1 MNFQMYKLD
10 LEKAKESEI
19 KLPTF
24 TGSSKKLDNSRK
36 TSISA
41 SLTTLKPLTVW
52 NTTNCGKC
60 LKRWEYQTTL
70 PASGET
76 SMQVTMQQFR
86 TRHGTTEW
94 FKTGKG
100 VCQGCI
106 LPPCLF
112 NCSAQHNMQNARLG
126 EPQAGIKMARRNINN
141 FRYAGN
147 TTLMAESKEELKSF
161 LMKIKEES
169 KKAGLKLNIQRGED
183 NPLQYACL
191 ENPHGQRSMTGC
203 SPWGHKESDTMSDS
217 AQLSGNQNTFQAY
230 LCISSAPT
238 IESIISPWNLSSFH

>member
-1 MNFQMYKLD
+1 MPENLENSSVATGLKKVSLHSNPKEGQCQGMFRLLYNCAHFTLLARQCSKSFKLGFSSTLTKNFQMLKLD
-10 LEKAKESEI
+10 LEKAKKSEI

-161 LMKIKEES
+161 LMKVKEES
-169 KKAGLKLNIQRGED
+169 EKVGL
-183 NPLQYACL
+183 
-191 ENPHGQRSMTGC
+191 
-203 SPWGHKESDTMSDS
+203 
-217 AQLSGNQNTFQAY
+217 
-230 LCISSAPT
+230 
-238 IESIISPWNLSSFH
+238 